1 MISIVACVKDAEIKA
16 ALIDVAEEESE
27 RQREQDYRAKVI
39 AHFIDVYGI
48 YPESFDLA
56 EDEYLYATDPQ
67 YRAQV
72 DGEIAMYS

>member
-16 ALIDVAEEESE
+16 ALIDVAEEENE
-27 RQREQDYRAKVI
+27 RRREQD
-39 AHFIDVYGI
+39 YGI